1 VLNWGEKMNRKRFMN
16 QKVNDMSIEE
26 LKQVIEYKKQKVKNS
41 IVFEDSD
48 RKCEVRTN
56 GSIKLSEKRNN
67 AFYIVFDA
75 GLPVLY
81 KAVDLSKKIRNK
93 NGKRI

>member
-1 VLNWGEKMNRKRFMN
+1 MGYTT
-16 QKVNDMSIEE
+16 D
-26 LKQVIEYKKQKVKNS
+26 Y
-41 IVFEDSD
+41 
-48 RKCEVRTN
+48 N